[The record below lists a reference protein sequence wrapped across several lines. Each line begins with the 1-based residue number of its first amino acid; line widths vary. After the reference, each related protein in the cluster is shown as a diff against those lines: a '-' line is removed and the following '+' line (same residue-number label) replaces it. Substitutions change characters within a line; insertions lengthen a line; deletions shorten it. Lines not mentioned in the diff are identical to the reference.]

1 MSVDSAE
8 RDTRGLAAGADA
20 TAADPSR
27 RWMARLYGALS
38 GGVGTI
44 AGIAPHVLHH
54 VGPIAGAALLTGTG
68 GSIVFGVVG
77 LVLMLPL
84 LWRLK
89 RRFGNWLAPAIALA
103 IFASMFTIST
113 VWIGPVVRD
122 AINGDDDNENGP
134 VSDPHHS
141 SARRGVDEPF
151 ATSFEV
157 TDRESVIVTFTGN
170 AG

>member
-1 MSVDSAE
+1 MFTDSAE
-8 RDTRGLAAGADA
+8 RDTRSLAAGAETVAGDA
-20 TAADPSR
+20 SR
-27 RWMARLYGALS
+27 GWMARLYSALS

-68 GSIVFGVVG
+68 GSIVFGIIG
-77 LVLMLPL
+77 FVLTLPL

-89 RRFGNWLAPAIALA
+89 RRFGSWLAPGIALA
-103 IFASMFTIST
+103 IFAGMFTIST
-113 VWIGPVVRD
+113 VLIGPVVRD
-122 AINGDDDNENGP
+122 AINGDDDNGNGP

-141 SARRGVDEPF
+141 SARPGLDDPF
-151 ATSFEV
+151 GASFRV
-157 TDRESVIVTFTGN
+157 TDRESVRVTFTGT